1 MIRLIEWED
10 NVITEK
16 SMGRIL
22 KRIHKK
28 EEYSIMR
35 LAEDT
40 GLSYATIAKAERGEN
55 ITTYTLIT
63 ILDTLGYELI
73 ARRKDD

>member
-10 NVITEK
+10 NVITDE

-22 KRIHKK
+22 KRLHKRAN
-28 EEYSIMR
+28 YSIMR
-35 LAEDT
+35 LAEDCE
-40 GLSYATIAKAERGEN
+40 LSYATIVKAERGEN
-55 ITTYTLIT
+55 VTTHTLIT
-63 ILDTLGYELI
+63 MLDVMGYELI

>member
-10 NVITEK
+10 NVITDE

-22 KRIHKK
+22 KRLHKRSN
-28 EEYSIMR
+28 YSIMR
-35 LAEDT
+35 LAEDCE
-40 GLSYATIAKAERGEN
+40 LSYATIVKAERGEN
-55 ITTYTLIT
+55 VTTHTLIAM
-63 ILDTLGYELI
+63 LDVMGYELV